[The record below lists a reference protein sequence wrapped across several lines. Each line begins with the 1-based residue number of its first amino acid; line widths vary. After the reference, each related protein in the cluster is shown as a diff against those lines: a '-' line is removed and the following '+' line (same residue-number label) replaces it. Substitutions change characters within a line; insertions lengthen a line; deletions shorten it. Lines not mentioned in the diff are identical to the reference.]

1 MLFRLGGLF
10 ILCVFGASAL
20 RNVWPFSALT
30 PGAGAVTTIIVY
42 VLLGFLAARS
52 YRRRMAQR
60 IGPREI
66 SFPPWPIQ
74 GSGHGIVFATLGL
87 LVIILGLAAYFTHPG
102 PVSMRFGIGAFT
114 ITGGL
119 VLMFSFYGVRF
130 GYFPS
135 TPKGLGVSRKEDPP
149 QFWVTFAGFAL
160 FGATLLFYGTV
171 YFLALMK

>member
-20 RNVWPFSALT
+20 RKVWPFSALT
-30 PGAGAVTTIIVY
+30 LGAGTVATLTIY
-42 VLLGFLAARS
+42 VLLGFLAVRS
-52 YRRRMAQR
+52 FRRRVAQR

-66 SFPPWPIQ
+66 SFSPWPIH
-74 GSGHGIVFATLGL
+74 GASHGIAFAILLL
-87 LVIILGLAAYFTHPG
+87 LVIALGLAAYFTHPG
-102 PVSMRFGIGAFT
+102 VLSMRFGIGAFT

-119 VLMFSFYGVRF
+119 ILVFSFYGVRF

-135 TPKGLGVSRKEDPP
+135 TPKGRGVSRKEDPP
-149 QFWVTFAGFAL
+149 QFWITFASFAL
-160 FGATLLFYGTV
+160 LGATLLFFGIV